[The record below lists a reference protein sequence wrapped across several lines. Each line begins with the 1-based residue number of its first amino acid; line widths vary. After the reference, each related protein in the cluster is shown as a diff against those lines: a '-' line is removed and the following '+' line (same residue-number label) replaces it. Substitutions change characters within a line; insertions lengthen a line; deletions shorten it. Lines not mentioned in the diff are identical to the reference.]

1 MITEITIKEFQQVVS
16 EDYGRELSFQEAR
29 KILTDMVGYFDLLA
43 KIDFRR
49 KMNLENSDAIL
60 K

>member
-1 MITEITIKEFQQVVS
+1 MISEITIKEFQQVVA

-60 K
+60 